1 MATTGVNFGTLRS
14 RLQAIADLSDDEA
27 NARLNQRH
35 KEMVAKALTLRETL
49 TVGSTVV
56 GTTSY
61 DIAAEVVELMSL
73 KVDGHTY
80 DKVSPDEM
88 WDLQS
93 GDAWIARGP
102 LGVFTDEYSGTGTGR
117 VTLYPTPSTAGLAI
131 VGRGAVLPPDLV
143 DDGDF
148 PSLPTDFHE
157 DLIDAAW
164 ATTLRRDETRFD
176 LWQTLEAQ
184 FENRIAEL
192 RRRLEDRIGSGPV
205 QIQIVR

>member
-1 MATTGVNFGTLRS
+1 MATTGVDFGTLRS
-14 RLQAIADLSDDEA
+14 RLQAIADLSDTEA
-27 NARLNQRH
+27 KARLNQRH
-35 KEMVAKALTLRETL
+35 KEMVAKARALRETL
-49 TVGSTVV
+49 TVGSTAVA
-56 GTTSY
+56 TASY
-61 DIAAEVVELMSL
+61 DVAAEVIELMSL

-93 GDAWIARGP
+93 GDAWIQRGP

-117 VTLYPTPSTAGLAI
+117 ITLYPTPSTAGLAI
-131 VGRGAVLPPDLV
+131 IGRGAVLPPDLV
-143 DDGDF
+143 DDDDF
-148 PSLPTDFHE
+148 PSLPADFHE
-157 DLIDAAW
+157 DLVDAAW

-176 LWQTLEAQ
+176 LWQSLEVQ
-184 FENRIAEL
+184 FEGRITEL